1 MFSSLFSTCA
11 VELTDSISSDKLAVL
26 GFPCNQ
32 FGAQEPGTN
41 AEIKAFA
48 QGKGAKFPLFA
59 KVCARPTVSIMR
71 EPVGTLAEQLSTPR
85 ALSAGPTPLSCAR
98 PPPLV
103 LSGHAASLTPY

>member
-59 KVCARPTVSIMR
+59 KVCARPTVSHHAR
-71 EPVGTLAEQLSTPR
+71 TSRDASRATFHTPR
-85 ALSAGPTPLSCAR
+85 TVRGTDSPVLC
-98 PPPLV
+98 PPPP
-103 LSGHAASLTPY
+103 SY